1 MPEHEGG
8 EQLRERLAS
17 VRGRIRQAAELAGR
31 RPEEITLVA
40 IGKTHPIPKLEQAIR
55 EGVTDLGENR
65 VQEAQAKIELIGRTA
80 VRWHLVG
87 HLQTNKVRRA
97 VQLFDVIHSV
107 DSKPLVERLDSICS
121 QEERTLLP
129 VLLQV
134 DFAGEATKSGL
145 PEPDLRTVADAVL
158 ASPHLELSGL
168 MVLPPYFD
176 DSNKARPYFRRLCE
190 LRNRLREEGYFNDR
204 PGELSMGMTHD
215 FEVAIAEG
223 ATMVRIGT
231 AIFGERE

>member
-1 MPEHEGG
+1 MPEHEGW
-8 EQLRERLAS
+8 EQLRQRLAS

-107 DSKPLVERLDSICS
+107 DSKPLVERLESICS
-121 QEERTLLP
+121 QEQRTLLP

-134 DFAGEATKSGL
+134 DLAREATKSGL
-145 PEPDLRTVADAVL
+145 PESDLRTVADAVL
-158 ASPHLELSGL
+158 ASSHLELSGL

-176 DSNKARPYFRRLCE
+176 DSNKARPYFSRLCE
-190 LRNRLREEGYFNDR
+190 LRDRLGEEGYFNDR

-231 AIFGERE
+231 AIFGER